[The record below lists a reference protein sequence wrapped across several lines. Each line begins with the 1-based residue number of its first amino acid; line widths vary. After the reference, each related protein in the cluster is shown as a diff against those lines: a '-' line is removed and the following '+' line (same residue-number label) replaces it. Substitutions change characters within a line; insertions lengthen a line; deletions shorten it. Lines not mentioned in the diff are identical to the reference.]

1 VGRRTDT
8 DDRGPTKGSP
18 LTTQRKPANE
28 RGAALLEFAL
38 VAPIL
43 ILLVFGI
50 VEYGMFF
57 KDYLTVSNATR
68 AGARVG
74 SAAGSNADA
83 DYQILQAVKTAA
95 AALPGGANSIEH
107 VTIYR
112 SATTGGAPTATCRT
126 TSSAADRCNV
136 YTASAFNQPV
146 QRFGCGPG
154 SLDSAWCPSTRQDSQ
169 AIGPDYIGVWVK
181 TTHSFVTRMFGT
193 SRTITD
199 SVVMRIEPRMP

>member
-1 VGRRTDT
+1 
-8 DDRGPTKGSP
+8 
-18 LTTQRKPANE
+18 LTGQRKAAE
-28 RGAALLEFAL
+28 QRGAALLEFAL

-57 KDYLTVSNATR
+57 KDYLTVSNTTR

-83 DYQILQAVKTAA
+83 DYQILQSVKTAA
-95 AALPGGANSIEH
+95 AALPGGASSIERI
-107 VTIYR
+107 TIYR
-112 SATTGGAPTATCRT
+112 SASTGGAPTSTCQT

-136 YTASAFNQPV
+136 YTADALTQPV
-146 QRFGCGPG
+146 TRFGCGPG
-154 SLDSAWCPSTRQDSQ
+154 SLDSVWCPTTRQDSQ

-181 TTHSFVTRMFGT
+181 TTHSFITRMFGT

-199 SVVMRIEPRMP
+199 TVVMRIEPKTP

>member
-1 VGRRTDT
+1 MTG
-8 DDRGPTKGSP
+8 
-18 LTTQRKPANE
+18 QRNPANE

-50 VEYGMFF
+50 IEYGMFF
-57 KDYLTVSNATR
+57 KDYLTVSNTTR

-83 DYQILQAVKTAA
+83 DYQILQAVNTAA
-95 AALPGGANSIEH
+95 SALPGGAGSIERI
-107 VTIYR
+107 TIYR
-112 SATTGGAPTATCRT
+112 SASTGGAPTTTCQT
-126 TSSAADRCNV
+126 TSSAADGCNV
-136 YTASAFNQPV
+136 YTPSALNQPV
-146 QRFGCGPG
+146 ARFGCGPG
-154 SLDSAWCPSTRQDSQ
+154 SLDSAWCPTTRQDSQ

-181 TTHSFVTRMFGT
+181 TTHNFATKLFGT

-199 SVVMRIEPRMP
+199 SVVMRIEPKMP

>member
-1 VGRRTDT
+1 
-8 DDRGPTKGSP
+8 
-18 LTTQRKPANE
+18 LTGQGKPANE

-50 VEYGMFF
+50 IEYGMFF
-57 KDYLTVSNATR
+57 KDYLTVSNTTR

-95 AALPGGANSIEH
+95 AALPGGANSIEW

-112 SATTGGAPTATCRT
+112 SATTGGGPTATCQT

-136 YTASAFNQPV
+136 YAPSDFNQPAS
-146 QRFGCGPG
+146 RFGCGPG
-154 SLDSAWCPSTRQDSQ
+154 SLDSVWCPTTRQDSQ
-169 AIGPDYIGVWVK
+169 AIGPDYVGVWVK
-181 TTHSFVTRMFGT
+181 TTHNFATKLFGA

-199 SVVMRIEPRMP
+199 SVVMRIEPKMP